1 MSKKILMATG
11 QENLDKL
18 VSRFEGYDVI
28 GSLSYRKELEEACA
42 FYNPEIVLV
51 TEGLTGHEPL
61 FEILIK
67 IKQRHPDIR
76 LIYLAGEVDLR
87 DTDRVNKLG
96 MLVLG
101 GIYDISHEASITVS
115 YLKDLLDR
123 PKTEEQMAYLTKHL
137 KTKAHKEPSVVQ
149 IEVPDEELEDTEEQ
163 GYKNVF
169 VVSSIK
175 PGTGKSFISTNIATA
190 IAKYGKKKANG
201 ERPRVALIEAD
212 LQNLSVGT
220 LLGIEDD
227 RKNLKSV
234 MEKISKIITSDGE
247 LIQDME
253 KIAEV
258 DGYIKSCFKPYYQI
272 KNLEALVGS
281 QLSMSE
287 IEDINPLYYVYLIES
302 ILKDFD
308 VIVID
313 SNSSLAHIT
322 TYPLLRLAHTCYYVL
337 NLDFNNVRNNARYKE
352 TLHTLGILDRVKY
365 ILNEDIVD
373 VDDEKLLNGTAL
385 EELIFTAEHLDPKDF
400 PFEARIPEIPKAV
413 FLNRLYEGIPI
424 VLDNNDYTLKARY
437 EITKIAN
444 QIWDMEN
451 IHDLE
456 KQVDVKFGKKDTKS
470 GWFGRGK

>member
-11 QENLDKL
+11 QESLDKI
-18 VSRFEGYDVI
+18 VNGFQDYEVI
-28 GSLSYRKELEEACA
+28 ATLSYKKELEEACV
-42 FYNPEIVLV
+42 FYMPEIVIV
-51 TEGLTGHEPL
+51 TEGLTGQESL

-67 IKQRHPDIR
+67 IKQKHPTIR
-76 LIYLAGEVDLR
+76 IVYLAGGVNLK

-101 GIYDISHEASITVS
+101 GIYDISHESSISVS
-115 YLKDLLDR
+115 FLKDLLDR
-123 PKTEEQMAYLTKHL
+123 PKTEEQMSYLTKNL
-137 KTKAHKEPSVVQ
+137 KSKNHKEPSIVQ
-149 IEVPDEELEDTEEQ
+149 IEIPEEDIEDIEEQ

-190 IAKYGKKKANG
+190 IAKYGKKKPNG
-201 ERPRVALIEAD
+201 ESPKVALIEAD

-227 RKNLKSV
+227 KKNLKSV
-234 MEKISKIITSDGE
+234 MDKISKIITSKGE
-247 LIQDME
+247 LVQDME
-253 KIAEV
+253 KISEV
-258 DGYIKSCFKPYYQI
+258 DAYIKSCFKPYYQV

-281 QLSMSE
+281 QLTMAE

-302 ILKDFD
+302 ILKSYD

-322 TYPLLRLAHTCYYVL
+322 TYPILRLAHTCYYVL

-352 TLHTLGILDRVKY
+352 TLKSIGILDRVKY
-365 ILNEDIVD
+365 ILNEDIINN
-373 VDDEKLLNGTAL
+373 ENEQSTNGTTF
-385 EELIFTAEHLDPKDF
+385 EKLIFTADHLDQSDF
-400 PFEARIPEIPKAV
+400 PLEARIPEVPKAV
-413 FLNRLYEGIPI
+413 FLNRLYEGIPM
-424 VLDNNDYTLKARY
+424 VLDTKDYTLKARY
-437 EITKIAN
+437 EISKIAN
-444 QIWDMEN
+444 QIWEMDN
-451 IHDLE
+451 IQELKNEVNKKLE
-456 KQVDVKFGKKDTKS
+456 KKDSKY